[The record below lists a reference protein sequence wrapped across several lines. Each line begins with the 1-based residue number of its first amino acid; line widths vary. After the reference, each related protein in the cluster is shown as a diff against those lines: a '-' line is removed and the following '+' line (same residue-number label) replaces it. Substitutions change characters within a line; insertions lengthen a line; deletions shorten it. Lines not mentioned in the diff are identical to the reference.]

1 MSNGRIDFICVGAEK
16 CGTTW
21 LAEMLRQH
29 PQIFLPKQKELHYF
43 NRKFDEDPS
52 LHNYNFDKPASWYLS
67 FFAFADQQQLK
78 GEICPSYLWDEYA
91 PRRIYEFEPRAKIFM
106 ILRDPVERTFSAYRF
121 YIQKG
126 LIPSARISKAT
137 LLRYADLILYR
148 SAYFSQVKRYVEL
161 FPSDQVRVYFFDD
174 LRRDPV
180 SFLKQ
185 IERFLGIAEVI
196 PQNVKDAVYMTGE
209 PAFPGLNRF
218 LVKARHWARR
228 RLPTSLVDWAREI
241 RLAEM
246 LERLRQ
252 ANRSHKRPSSKEM
265 LDEETRQ
272 WLREY
277 FYSDIER
284 LENLLGVDLSAWKK

>member
-1 MSNGRIDFICVGAEK
+1 
-16 CGTTW
+16 
-21 LAEMLRQH
+21 
-29 PQIFLPKQKELHYF
+29 
-43 NRKFDEDPS
+43 
-52 LHNYNFDKPASWYLS
+52 
-67 FFAFADQQQLK
+67 
-78 GEICPSYLWDEYA
+78 
-91 PRRIYEFEPRAKIFM
+91 M

-126 LIPSARISKAT
+126 LIPGARISKAT

-161 FPSDQVRVYFFDD
+161 FPSDQRRVYFFDD

-180 SFLKQ
+180 GFLKQ
-185 IERFLGIAEVI
+185 VERFLGVVEMI
-196 PQNVKDAVYMTGE
+196 PQNVKDIVYMTGA
-209 PAFPGLNRF
+209 PAFPALNRF

-228 RLPTSLVDWAREI
+228 RLPTFFIDLAREI

-252 ANRSHKRPSSKEM
+252 ANRSRKRPSSKEM

-284 LENLLGVDLSAWKK
+284 LENLLGVDLSAWKE

>member
-21 LAEMLRQH
+21 LAEMLVQH
-29 PQIFLPKQKELHYF
+29 PQVFLPKQKELHYF
-43 NRKFDEDPS
+43 NRKFVEDPS
-52 LHNYNFDKPASWYLS
+52 LDNYNFDKPLAWYLS
-67 FFAFADQQQLK
+67 FFAPAAQSQAK
-78 GEICPSYLWDEYA
+78 GEICPSYLWDEHA
-91 PRRIYEFEPRAKIFM
+91 SQRIYAFDPRVKIFM

-121 YIQKG
+121 YVQRGVIREKM
-126 LIPSARISKAT
+126 ISRTT
-137 LLRYADLILYR
+137 LLRYASLTLERSLY
-148 SAYFSQVKRYVEL
+148 FGQVKRYFDL
-161 FPSDQVRVYFFDD
+161 FPVEQLRVYFFDD

-209 PAFPGLNRF
+209 PTFPGLNRF
-218 LVKARHWARR
+218 LVKARHWTRR